1 MCKGLRFLI
10 KTWLLSMYP
19 LSLLM
24 GTWHEPPAG
33 LPLGSSAA
41 HPSNTPQGGTI
52 LHSKSQQVS
61 LTLNPLL
68 PHRAHRLNSRFLA
81 GCAHHRPHPSCH
93 TPQSISH
100 PSNPTLLQRPRAPH
114 GSRWGPGTGYFL
126 HSECHPRSLSSFSN
140 FHESSKI
147 QIHRPSPLRS
157 PPRSCM
163 EVTAASSLRLLF
175 SRMSLL
181 CWSH

>member
-1 MCKGLRFLI
+1 MKVCKGLRFLI

-68 PHRAHRLNSRFLA
+68 PQVKLQILSRVCPPSSTPLL
-81 GCAHHRPHPSCH
+81 PHPTEHFTSKQSH
-93 TPQSISH
+93 TASASPRTTRL
-100 PSNPTLLQRPRAPH
+100 TLGARHWLFPPLRM
-114 GSRWGPGTGYFL
+114 
-126 HSECHPRSLSSFSN
+126 
-140 FHESSKI
+140 
-147 QIHRPSPLRS
+147 PSPLS
-157 PPRSCM
+157 KF
-163 EVTAASSLRLLF
+163 LLKF
-175 SRMSLL
+175 S
-181 CWSH
+181 